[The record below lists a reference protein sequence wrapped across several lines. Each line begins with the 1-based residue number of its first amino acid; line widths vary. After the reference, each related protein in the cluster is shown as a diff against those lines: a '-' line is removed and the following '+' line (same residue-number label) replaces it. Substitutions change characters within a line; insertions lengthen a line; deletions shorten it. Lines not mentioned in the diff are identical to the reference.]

1 MRKNEAAQLKREAVS
16 LKIAKEAS
24 TNNVNHVAELKSEES
39 SSTCSITSDGSITEQ
54 SAAGVKKKKEY
65 KVNVVPEPTEDKTTG
80 AGNNDKDK
88 ENVAVDSKNVVV
100 DPAEFAKQERLRKQR
115 EKQAKFQEEINK
127 KKQVENDK
135 LFAENNLLVED
146 GDDMWDILSQN
157 PVNNETSNTGVTSPK
172 RKRSCTVDS
181 MEQRKSPRIVS
192 TKHNRFSNYNR

>member
-1 MRKNEAAQLKREAVS
+1 MS

-80 AGNNDKDK
+80 NNDKDK
-88 ENVAVDSKNVVV
+88 ENVAVDTKNVVV

-115 EKQAKFQEEINK
+115 EKQAKFQEEISK
-127 KKQVENDK
+127 KKQVEK
-135 LFAENNLLVED
+135 TAQL
-146 GDDMWDILSQN
+146 
-157 PVNNETSNTGVTSPK
+157 
-172 RKRSCTVDS
+172 
-181 MEQRKSPRIVS
+181 
-192 TKHNRFSNYNR
+192 

>member
-1 MRKNEAAQLKREAVS
+1 MS

-80 AGNNDKDK
+80 NNDKDK
-88 ENVAVDSKNVVV
+88 ENVAANVVV

-157 PVNNETSNTGVTSPK
+157 PVNNETSNTGVSSPK